1 VKKDLY
7 LKKKKFEINNL
18 KSEIAK
24 LDSGLKEIEKS
35 INKKNDLYKSREK
48 LIYNTVIETVSK
60 NLFLSNLLKEVEILK
75 KKKELILYEYNQ
87 KKRELSKLL
96 GEKRAY
102 EKYIDKKVKQQK
114 KIEDEKENQYANEIF
129 IRKFYNQ

>member
-1 VKKDLY
+1 MKKDLY

-114 KIEDEKENQYANEIF
+114 K
-129 IRKFYNQ
+129 

>member
-1 VKKDLY
+1 MKKDLY